1 MEIKYIL
8 SSTLRSRCVLGGLVG
23 RAVFYRLVRSGSILE
38 ITYEIIMLPDDDI
51 DDDNTEKSSPG
62 LANTLH

>member
-51 DDDNTEKSSPG
+51 DDES
-62 LANTLH
+62 